1 MITTL
6 AARGSRS
13 RAWVGLGHVPVL
25 MAAAT
30 AAACI
35 VPLALANAVAGLMLA
50 LGALSLLLA
59 GHRLRPSLATA
70 RRPAAARLRAGSRRA
85 ARSES
90 EVRVN
95 V

>member
-1 MITTL
+1 
-6 AARGSRS
+6 
-13 RAWVGLGHVPVL
+13 

-35 VPLALANAVAGLMLA
+35 VPLGLANAVAGLVLA
-50 LGALSLLLA
+50 LGALSLLL
-59 GHRLRPSLATA
+59 LATTFGELSDRRAGRVSGGLSA
-70 RRPAAARLRAGSRRA
+70 RRSQRV
-85 ARSES
+85 

>member
-1 MITTL
+1 
-6 AARGSRS
+6 
-13 RAWVGLGHVPVL
+13 

-35 VPLALANAVAGLMLA
+35 VPLGLANGVAGLVLA
-50 LGALSLLLA
+50 LGALSLLL
-59 GHRLRPSLATA
+59 GATA
-70 RRPAAARLRAGSRRA
+70 YGELSDRRSGRVGRVSGGLSQRRSQ
-85 ARSES
+85 RV